1 MNILA
6 KRAMQRDTIR
16 RGSGGILLKSME
28 SEAENINN
36 NNNNINNSDDTHKN
50 ANDSYRID
58 AILKNSKNTE
68 SSPFRASTR
77 Q

>member
-1 MNILA
+1 MNIIA
-6 KRAMQRDTIR
+6 KRAMQKETVR

-36 NNNNINNSDDTHKN
+36 NNNNSDDTHKN

-58 AILKNSKNTE
+58 AILKNSKFPDT
-68 SSPFRASTR
+68 SPFRASTR

>member
-1 MNILA
+1 MNIIA
-6 KRAMQRDTIR
+6 KRAMQKETVR

-36 NNNNINNSDDTHKN
+36 NNSDDTHKN

-58 AILKNSKNTE
+58 AILKNSKFPDT
-68 SSPFRASTR
+68 SPFRASTR